1 MRDIY
6 VYGYIGDTL
15 DETDK
20 TAYQFARDLKEA
32 NGEDVTIHINSGGG
46 DVFDANTMAETLR
59 AYPGRSTAA
68 IEGLAA
74 SAASYFALT
83 ADTVTMNKA
92 ALIMIHNP
100 YTVAMG
106 DADEMRRTA
115 DYLDKVRSTIISQ
128 YADKTG
134 KDSDEIAGMMDA
146 ETWFT
151 AEEALEAGLVDELS
165 ALEPVANRVDI
176 DRTENFKNAPAA
188 LDALKERL
196 AGNRAD
202 TMHAVND
209 SDGKDTEPA
218 GAAGEGAGAAHRTVC
233 IDGRF
238 LNY

>member
-15 DETDK
+15 DESDK

-59 AYPGRSTAA
+59 AYPGKSTAA

-115 DYLDKVRSTIISQ
+115 DYLDKVRTTIISQ

-176 DRTENFKNAPAA
+176 DRTENFRNAPAA
-188 LDALKERL
+188 LDALRERL
-196 AGNRAD
+196 TGNRAD
-202 TMHAVND
+202 TMQAVND
-209 SDGKDTEPA
+209 SDGKDTEQA
-218 GAAGEGAGAAHRTVC
+218 GAVCKGAGAAHRTVC

>member
-6 VYGYIGDTL
+6 VYGYIGDGF
-15 DETDK
+15 DESDK
-20 TAYQFARDLKEA
+20 TAYQFASDLKEA
-32 NGEDVTIHINSGGG
+32 NGDDVTIHINSGGG

-59 AYPGRSTAA
+59 AYPGKSTAA

-83 ADTVTMNKA
+83 ADRVTMNKA

-106 DADEMRRTA
+106 DAGEMRRTA
-115 DYLDKVRSTIISQ
+115 EYLDKVRATIISQ

-134 KDSDEIAGMMDA
+134 LAEEDLGTMMDA

-176 DRTENFKNAPAA
+176 DRTEEFKNAPAA

-196 AGNRAD
+196 AGEPRATIAD
-202 TMHAVND
+202 ND
-209 SDGKDTEPA
+209 EDVSEAEPA
-218 GAAGEGAGAAHRTVC
+218 GAADEGAGAAHRTVC
-233 IDGRF
+233 VDGRF
-238 LNY
+238 LTY